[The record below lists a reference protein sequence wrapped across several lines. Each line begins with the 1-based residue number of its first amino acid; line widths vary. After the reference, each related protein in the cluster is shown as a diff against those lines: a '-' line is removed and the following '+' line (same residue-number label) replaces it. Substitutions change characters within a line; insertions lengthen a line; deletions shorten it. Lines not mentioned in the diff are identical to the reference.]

1 MDLEVVDS
9 EKAGVVQERV
19 MNKLRSFNGFFYIF
33 SFIIKQF
40 VTYLVSLTL
49 KQASMGWQE
58 RHRRPGVT
66 RVRHPKK
73 KSKRKSRNK
82 KSKRVKKTKKMF

>member
-19 MNKLRSFNGFFYIF
+19 MNKLRSFNVFFYIF
-33 SFIIKQF
+33 SFIVK
-40 VTYLVSLTL
+40 YLVSLTL